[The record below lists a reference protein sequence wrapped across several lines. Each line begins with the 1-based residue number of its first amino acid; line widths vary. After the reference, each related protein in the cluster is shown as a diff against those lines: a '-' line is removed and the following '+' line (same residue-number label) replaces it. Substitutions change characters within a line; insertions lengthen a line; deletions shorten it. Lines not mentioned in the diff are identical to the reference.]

1 MFVIVIHLFKLQ
13 NYKNSASLA
22 RNGMIILVKIRI
34 ICSRDKRV
42 SLIVLFMILTFDYFD
57 ILVETE
63 DGASEQK

>member
-1 MFVIVIHLFKLQ
+1 MFVIVIHLIKLQ